1 MNMQPIRVLL
11 VDDHRHIHQIVMI
24 LLSAVADIEL
34 VGQASNGHEALLLC
48 LEHQPDIVLM
58 DIMMPVM
65 DGLETTQRLHQ
76 QFSDIKILVLSNFYD
91 DEIVRDLLKE
101 GAVGYI
107 LKTALAR
114 DLVNTI
120 RIIYLGSTVLS
131 GEIAQ
136 LVLHPT
142 ELKPQRDFGLTQR
155 ELEVLKLVAEGLNN
169 GEIAQKLIISPSTVK
184 FHITNLCQK
193 MQVQTRVE
201 AIVLAARNNLV

>member
-1 MNMQPIRVLL
+1 MQPIRVLL

>member
-1 MNMQPIRVLL
+1 MQPIRVLL
-11 VDDHRHIHQIVMI
+11 VDDHRHIHQIVMT

>member
-11 VDDHRHIHQIVMI
+11 VDDHRHIHQIVMT
-24 LLSAVADIEL
+24 LLSGVTDIEL
-34 VGQASNGHEALLLC
+34 VGQASNGQEALILC
-48 LEHQPDIVLM
+48 LEHQPDIALM

-65 DGLETTQRLHQ
+65 GGLETTQRLHQ
-76 QFSDIKILVLSNFYD
+76 QHPNIKILVLSNFHD

-114 DLVNTI
+114 DLLNTI
-120 RIIYLGSTVLS
+120 RNIYLGNTVLS
-131 GEIAQ
+131 EEIAQ
-136 LVLHPT
+136 IVLHPR
-142 ELKPQRDFGLTQR
+142 EMKSQRDFGLTQR

-169 GEIAQKLIISPSTVK
+169 GEIAHKLIISPSTVK
-184 FHITNLCQK
+184 FHIANLCQK

>member
-1 MNMQPIRVLL
+1 MNSQPIRVIL
-11 VDDHRHIHQIVMI
+11 VDDHRHMHQIVMT
-24 LLSAVADIEL
+24 LVSDVGDIEL
-34 VGQASNGHEALLLC
+34 VGQASNGQEALLLC
-48 LEHQPDIVLM
+48 AEDQPDVILL

-76 QFSDIKILVLSNFYD
+76 QYPNIKILVLSNFHD
-91 DEIVRDLLKE
+91 DEIVRSLLKE

-120 RIIYLGSTVLS
+120 RSVYLGNTVLS

-136 LVLHPT
+136 IVLHPT
-142 ELKPQRDFGLTQR
+142 ELKPARDFGLTQR
-155 ELEVLKLVAEGLNN
+155 ELEVLKLVAEGMNN
-169 GEIAQKLIISPSTVK
+169 AEIAQKLTISSSTVK
-184 FHITNLCQK
+184 FHISNLCQK
-193 MQVQTRVE
+193 MQVQSRVE